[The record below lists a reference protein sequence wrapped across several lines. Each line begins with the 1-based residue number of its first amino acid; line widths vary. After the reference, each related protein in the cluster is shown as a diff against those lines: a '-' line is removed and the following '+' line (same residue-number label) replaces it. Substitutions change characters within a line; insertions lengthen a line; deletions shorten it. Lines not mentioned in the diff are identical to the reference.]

1 MKNLKHKITTEN
13 ISRPSL
19 NVLNA
24 IDCVRAS
31 GAMPCNNT
39 IDLMSMVDSGKLT
52 EDEAIQ
58 KIIQDEG
65 LIVI

>member
-1 MKNLKHKITTEN
+1 MKNLKQKITIES
-13 ISRPSL
+13 ISRLSP

-24 IDCVRAS
+24 IDSIRAS